1 MPTWTS
7 EQQKERVRRRVRA
20 AVDPDSYVYTP
31 EKEKTEHADTDRF
44 LRVAIYA
51 RVSTLNPLQTT
62 SFELQQKYY
71 EDLVSRY
78 PKWTLYKIYADEG
91 KSGVTIKERDGF
103 NEMMRDADEGKFDL
117 IIVKSIS
124 RLARNVI
131 ILLKTVRRLAE
142 KKIGVLFESEAVYS
156 LNDQNHL
163 ALTFQATVAEEESRI
178 RSRSMESSLR
188 MRLDHGLPLTPE
200 LLGFKK
206 NEDGKLIINP
216 ETYKIPKLM
225 FAMYLYGYS
234 TQQIADKLTKLSKRT
249 YLGNLK
255 WSANGIARSLQN
267 ERYCGDVR
275 TRKRFKIFA
284 ADVENQ
290 KTFKNRGE
298 KPQSYYKNEHEA
310 IVSRDDFL
318 AVQRIMQNAK
328 YGGNSLL
335 PKLRVIPEGLLK
347 GYVVVH
353 PRWGSFK
360 MEDYIRASETV
371 DQEDTPAEILVEAEK
386 GSFDLRGYEVVDFK
400 LIDELRVPAIS
411 LQRDDI
417 KFSSS
422 CVRDMAC
429 GDYVELLVHPKKK
442 KLAIRPSTKENK
454 CAIQWTK
461 DKKPRKI
468 ACKAYIDTLFQLFCW
483 KPDYKY
489 KLYGC
494 VYRDGE
500 ESACIF
506 STEDASVFIQRETL
520 LSEMGDGGAETGEEK
535 EAVTTGHLC
544 NSSGKRIRAVTGDLG
559 ARFGNEFYV
568 ERTLNELE
576 YLTGDQWLTRIEG
589 QLCELGSELNITPYA
604 ELRAF
609 IQQELGDLFEE
620 EETE

>member
-1 MPTWTS
+1 MPNWTS
-7 EQQKERVRRRVRA
+7 EQQKDRVRRRIRA

-31 EKEKTEHADTDRF
+31 AKENHEHADTERF
-44 LRVAIYA
+44 MRVAIYA

-62 SFELQQKYY
+62 SYELQQKYY
-71 EDLVSRY
+71 EDLVRRY

-91 KSGVTIKERDGF
+91 KSGVTVEQRDGF
-103 NEMMRDADEGKFDL
+103 NEMMRDAEEGKFDL

-131 ILLKTVRRLAE
+131 ILLKTVRSLAE

-156 LNDQNHL
+156 LNDLNHL
-163 ALTFQATVAEEESRI
+163 SLTFQATVAEEESRI

-200 LLGFKK
+200 LLGFMKD
-206 NEDGKLIINP
+206 EDGKLIINP
-216 ETYKIPKLM
+216 ETYRIPKLM

-255 WSANGIARSLQN
+255 WSANGIAKSLQN
-267 ERYCGDVR
+267 ERYCGDVK
-275 TRKRFKIFA
+275 TRKRFKVFA
-284 ADVENQ
+284 ADVVKQ

-298 KPQSYYKNEHEA
+298 KPQSYYKDEHEA
-310 IVSRDDFL
+310 IVSRADFL

-328 YGGNSLL
+328 YGGTSLL

-347 GYVVVH
+347 GYVIVH

-360 MEDYIRASETV
+360 REDYIRASEMV
-371 DQEDTPAEILVEAEK
+371 DQEEIPGEILVEAEK

-400 LIDELRVPAIS
+400 LFDELRVPAIS
-411 LQRDDI
+411 LQLDDI

-422 CVRDMAC
+422 CVKDMAC

-442 KLAIRPSTKENK
+442 KLAIRPSARDNK

-461 DKKPRKI
+461 DKKPRNI
-468 ACKAYIDTLFQLFCW
+468 ACKAYIGTLFEIFGWRQ
-483 KPDYKY
+483 DYKY

-494 VYRDGE
+494 VYRDGDE
-500 ESACIF
+500 CACIF
-506 STEDASVFIQRETL
+506 SEEDASVFIQKE
-520 LSEMGDGGAETGEEK
+520 DQPAEK
-535 EAVTTGHLC
+535 EEGGGKAEIDAAGLLH
-544 NSSGKRIRAVTGDLG
+544 NRSGKRIRAVTGDLG
-559 ARFGNEFYV
+559 NRFGNEFYV

-576 YLTGDQWLTRIEG
+576 YLTGDQWLTRIDGE
-589 QLCELGSELNITPYA
+589 LCDLGSELNITPYE
-604 ELRAF
+604 ELKSF
-609 IQQELGDLFEE
+609 IRHELGDLFEE
-620 EETE
+620 AETE